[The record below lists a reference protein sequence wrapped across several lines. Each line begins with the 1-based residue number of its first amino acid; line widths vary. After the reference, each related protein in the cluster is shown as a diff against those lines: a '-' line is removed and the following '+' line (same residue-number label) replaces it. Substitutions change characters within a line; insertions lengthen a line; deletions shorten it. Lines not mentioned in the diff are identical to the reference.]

1 MPAESAAAESAAPHG
16 VVPLLWEAMERYFTL
31 LQAHASAERMRE
43 EVLTD
48 DFRTG
53 FVGGLVWEGD
63 QGLREFLAARS
74 DFFDESHTVE
84 QMSTPEQLPDGRVR
98 VRTRLQFFLR
108 QRIGKA
114 PASDSF
120 TGKAFHL
127 WEFAS
132 LPDGSWRVAAQL
144 VEGFA
149 SLDANARRLFS
160 QPASG
165 LTLDDR

>member
-1 MPAESAAAESAAPHG
+1 MSAESAAPHT
-16 VVPLLWEAMERYFTL
+16 VAPLLWDAMERYFAL

-43 EVLTD
+43 DVLTD

-53 FVGGLVWEGD
+53 FVDGLIWEGD

-84 QMSTPEQLPDGRVR
+84 QMSTPEQLPDGRVQI
-98 VRTRLQFFLR
+98 RTRLHFFLR
-108 QRIGKA
+108 KRTGNA
-114 PASDSF
+114 PVSETF
-120 TGKAFHL
+120 TGKAFHR
-127 WEFAS
+127 WEFA
-132 LPDGSWRVAAQL
+132 PDADGRWRVGAQL

-149 SLDANARRLFS
+149 ALDDNARRLFS

-165 LTLDDR
+165 LTLDDPDP